1 MSNNKVVKFKKRK
14 SINIGIIVF
23 FIMAVYISINVYIYF
38 TKEQLSIY
46 EVQEGTTA
54 IDNRITGLILR
65 DERVI
70 FSQEAG
76 YISYYQKEGAR
87 VAKNSTIYSVDD
99 TGQML
104 EVIANGDVPITLSK
118 QNNSEL
124 KHDIEAF
131 YHVFNDNN
139 FSAVYDF
146 KEETQSRVLDILN
159 TTMISHSQK
168 LLEETGIAYSYQ
180 MYRSEESGVI
190 SYYIDNYES
199 VTPETVT
206 AEMFQIEN
214 YSKQGL
220 RTTDMIAQNTPV
232 YKLIKSEEWNIVLP
246 LTEEQY
252 EKLSGKDT
260 VSFTIL
266 EDDLDLSGKLNL
278 YQKGSEYYANISL
291 SKHMINYLN
300 ERFIDI
306 ELDFD
311 TVEGLKI
318 PLTSIVEKNFYL
330 VPLEYFTMGG
340 DSTEQGLIKIE
351 YDKNGEISYPFVP
364 TEIYYQDTAYA
375 YVDADLF
382 EPGTKILSPV
392 GPEQYTLSQMN
403 KLTGVYNV
411 NLGYSVFKR
420 IEILYQNKEYCIIS
434 NNTPNG
440 ISAYDHIALDG
451 KAVIE
456 EKIIY

>member
-14 SINIGIIVF
+14 TINIGIIVF

-65 DERVI
+65 DEKI
-70 FSQEAG
+70 IYSEEAG
-76 YISYYQKEGAR
+76 YISYFQKEGAR

-99 TGQML
+99 SGQL
-104 EVIANGDVPITLSK
+104 QEVIANGEVPITLSK
-118 QNNSEL
+118 KNNSEL
-124 KHDIEAF
+124 KHDIEEF
-131 YHVFNDNN
+131 YKVFNDNN

-146 KEETQSRVLDILN
+146 KEETKSRVLDILN
-159 TTMISHSQK
+159 TTMINYSQE

-180 MYRSEESGVI
+180 LHKSEESGVI
-190 SYYIDNYES
+190 SYYIDNYEN

-206 AEMFQIEN
+206 AEMFHIEN
-214 YSKQGL
+214 YTKQSL
-220 RTTDMIAQNTPV
+220 RTTDMIAQNTPI
-232 YKLIKSEEWNIVLP
+232 YKLIKSENWNIVLP

-260 VSFTIL
+260 VAFTIL
-266 EDDLDLSGKLNL
+266 EDNLDLRGQLTL
-278 YQKGSEYYANISL
+278 YQKGTDYYANISL
-291 SKHMINYLN
+291 DKHMINYLD

-340 DSTEQGLIKIE
+340 DSTDQGLIKIE
-351 YDKNGEISYPFVP
+351 YDKNGDVSYPFVA
-364 TEIYYQDTAYA
+364 TDIYYQDTAYA

-411 NLGYSVFKR
+411 NLGYAVFKR
-420 IEILYQNKEYCIIS
+420 IEILYQNEEYCIIKS
-434 NNTPNG
+434 NTPNG

-451 KAVIE
+451 RAAVE
-456 EKIIY
+456 EEIIY